1 MQSCLSRQA
10 APLIVD
16 SIHLLD
22 TRSPLNSQCPS
33 SVSPLAPSAP
43 PHSPVSRSH
52 RASSVS
58 TRPELSASPAS
69 SVPTSMHTTPTTRR
83 ASRSSPPGAFISR
96 STIRFSVTP
105 QAHTRPSEHANCSPI
120 SDTPDHDPRP
130 RTRQLLTYLFNTD
143 TRRNSRP
150 SRMFSSS
157 RYFHTTDLPLVRN
170 SVSNRPIQQR
180 NLNNAFAYDLVPA
193 PSVIVAA
200 LKAARRVND
209 FPTAV
214 RVFEGASSRTH
225 RTTTSAC

>member
-1 MQSCLSRQA
+1 MGARAKHSQRSGLQVMQSCLSRQA

-16 SIHLLD
+16 SIHLL
-22 TRSPLNSQCPS
+22 RYS
-33 SVSPLAPSAP
+33 
-43 PHSPVSRSH
+43 
-52 RASSVS
+52 
-58 TRPELSASPAS
+58 LSAQLTMSFFRVAARAVRAPAQ
-69 SVPTSMHTTPTTRR
+69 PRIPTTRR

-96 STIRFSVTP
+96 STILFSVTP

-170 SVSNRPIQQR
+170 SVSNRPVQQR